1 VGFLPR
7 YGAEGPSDL
16 EAYGT
21 RRREERIILP
31 AHKAKPLIEAQPRPQ
46 QIGGEANII
55 RVRGPQPLAFLPF
68 EFCIIRD
75 PERARLWILK
85 YLPPHQHRHMPI
97 LRSHEFVEPVRIGG
111 LVIIEHG
118 DPVSSDAHGLIKRR
132 IASRGDSAPGLV
144 GIVDRERAVLRE
156 AADASAVV
164 RLGLVIDD
172 DDRDDQIG
180 IDLLPGEGVSDR
192 RAA

>member
-1 VGFLPR
+1 
-7 YGAEGPSDL
+7 
-16 EAYGT
+16 
-21 RRREERIILP
+21 
-31 AHKAKPLIEAQPRPQ
+31 
-46 QIGGEANII
+46 
-55 RVRGPQPLAFLPF
+55 
-68 EFCIIRD
+68 
-75 PERARLWILK
+75 
-85 YLPPHQHRHMPI
+85 
-97 LRSHEFVEPVRIGG
+97 
-111 LVIIEHG
+111 
-118 DPVSSDAHGLIKRR
+118 
-132 IASRGDSAPGLV
+132 V